1 MTLVQSKTFGTTV
14 GVTSMAA
21 VYDATPRPGNLL
33 IAVGNSDSDITMSS
47 TGWNI
52 AVSVVVATG
61 LYIYWK
67 IAGNAESTT
76 VTIGINVSDS
86 GEIAIYEYTGNAA
99 SPLDKTASTNVSGT
113 GSCGTGTTATT
124 TQADELLF
132 AAVGKDST
140 ATWTGLAWTNSFVTL
155 SGPIAG
161 NGAPGA
167 SCLSTATRAVNA
179 TGAYTTT
186 GSWTDGNWSAGGAIA
201 TFKAAVVGPTARPS
215 IQAAHRAA
223 IW

>member
-1 MTLVQSKTFGTTV
+1 MSAVFGTTP
-14 GVTSMAA
+14 TQN
-21 VYDATPRPGNLL
+21 NLL
-33 IAVGNSDSDITMSS
+33 IAVGNSDSDITMTS
-47 TGWNI
+47 TGWSI
-52 AVSVVVATG
+52 AASIVVATG

-67 IAGNAESTT
+67 IAGASESST

-86 GEIAIYEYTGNAA
+86 GEMAIYEYSGNTA
-99 SPLDKTASTNVSGT
+99 SPLDKTATTSASGVA
-113 GSCGTGTTATT
+113 SCGTGTTATT
-124 TQADELLF
+124 AQADELLF

-140 ATWTGLAWTNSFVTL
+140 ATWNGLAWTNSFTTL

-186 GSWTDGNWSAGGAIA
+186 ASWTDGNWSCGGAIA
-201 TFKAAVVGPTARPS
+201 TFKAAAAAPLIRPEQPV
-215 IQAAHRAA
+215 IDQAVNRAA
-223 IW
+223 TY